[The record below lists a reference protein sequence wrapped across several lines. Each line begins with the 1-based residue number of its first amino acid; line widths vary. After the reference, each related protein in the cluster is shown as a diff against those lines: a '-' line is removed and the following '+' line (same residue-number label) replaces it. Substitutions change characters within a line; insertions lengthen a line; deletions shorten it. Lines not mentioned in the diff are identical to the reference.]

1 MKRIVSMALIL
12 LAMAVLLTGCGANPV
27 GSYVTKTVDGQPV
40 EAYIE
45 SMGATPELLEIA
57 SAEELMTL
65 EIRADGTFTA
75 KMSGSDP
82 KEGTWTQDG
91 NKLSMT
97 VDGATEEFTLSG
109 DEIAYKTDNQD
120 IVFAK
125 KSTN

>member
-1 MKRIVSMALIL
+1 MALVL

-40 EAYIE
+40 EVYIE
-45 SMGATPELLEIA
+45 SMGATLELLEIA
-57 SAEELMTL
+57 SAEELMTM

-82 KEGTWTQDG
+82 KEGTWKQDG

-97 VDGATEEFTLSG
+97 VNGATEEFTLTG
-109 DEIAYKTDNQD
+109 DEIAYKTDELD
-120 IVFAK
+120 VVFAK
-125 KSTN
+125 KTTA